1 MLYKESDID
10 RSNKNFAVTIKEYID
25 KNYSDRRIS
34 MNTLIG
40 LVGYSDVRINSV
52 FKKDYEMTPIEY
64 LHQVRLQKAKELM
77 GKGVPIGMAAHKAG
91 YGSQRTFYRV
101 FAKHTG
107 MSPGEY
113 KQNVFEDYSTA
124 LDMVKQHELS
134 PLEYARKIC
143 DTIMFECDP
152 TKLPP
157 LFVDLPQS
165 RYTYQQG
172 IFLLGMYYIY
182 QWCGDERY
190 LNYISEW
197 IDTVIDEDGRRI
209 ESIEHPIDESRNGLD
224 TFQPLRLMMAAGD
237 VIKSER
243 AKKAIERNLAR
254 YRHFEKNKS
263 GVFLH
268 GAEAGG
274 EGVFLNSIYML
285 GPTLCMYAKEN
296 NINDMYGVAAEQAII
311 MYQNMRNEE
320 TGLLYHAWDDAI
332 CEPWADPEDGL
343 LKEVWG
349 RGMAYYCMGILDM
362 LDYIPETNKIRKKL
376 KNIIKDVLI
385 AVAQYQDKSGRWY
398 QLLEKDTLEDNWLEN
413 SCTCMFSYSFAKAIN
428 LGILGK
434 EYARIAIRAYC
445 GIIDDIEYD
454 NDGEIAYIKNI
465 CEGISVG
472 PREKYIEN
480 NRSTNDLH
488 GMGAFVHM
496 CIEMEKLLKN
506 LQDKAEQ
513 GGREE

>member
-10 RSNKNFAVTIKEYID
+10 RSNKNFAVTIKKHIEE
-25 KNYSDRRIS
+25 NYSDRRIS

-52 FKKDYEMTPIEY
+52 FKKDYGMTPIEY
-64 LHQVRLQKAKELM
+64 LQKIRIEKVKELISI
-77 GKGVPIGMAAHKAG
+77 GVPIGMAAYKAG

-101 FAKHTG
+101 FQKQTG

-113 KQNVFEDYSTA
+113 KQNVFGDYSTA

-143 DTIMFECDP
+143 DTIMYECDP

-157 LFVDLPQS
+157 VFVDLPQS

-182 QWCGDERY
+182 QWCDDKRY

-197 IDTVIDEDGRRI
+197 IDTVIDENGCRK
-209 ESIEHPIDESRNGLD
+209 ETVEHPIVTDRNNLD
-224 TFQPLRLMMAAGD
+224 AFQPLRLMMSVSD
-237 VIKSER
+237 
-243 AKKAIERNLAR
+243 AIENVGIKKTIERDFER
-254 YRHFEKNKS
+254 YKHLKKNRS
-263 GVFLH
+263 GAFLH
-268 GAEAGG
+268 GSESAED
-274 EGVFLNSIYML
+274 GVLLNSVYML
-285 GPTLCMYAKEN
+285 GPTLCMYAKKNNEN
-296 NINDMYGVAAEQAII
+296 ILYRVAADQAII

-320 TGLLYHAWDDAI
+320 TGLLYHAWDDTMR
-332 CEPWADPEDGL
+332 EPWADPEDGL

-413 SCTCMFSYSFAKAIN
+413 SCTCMFAYSFAKAIN
-428 LGILGK
+428 LGIFGK

-472 PREKYIEN
+472 AREKYIEN
-480 NRSTNDLH
+480 RRSTNDLH

-496 CIEMEKLLKN
+496 CIEMEKLLKI